1 MNKYLPS
8 RVTCRAFSSDN
19 RLPRLTRGRFFFKP
33 KWHFSRSKPQGPCFC
48 HYSSVKFWPTVS
60 GVHLYKS
67 VSRHSLS
74 TAKRH
79 PEIFRVQTVERHG
92 LCLSLSLRSFRCSSR
107 PCHLSFGS
115 ISFLSKRKREH
126 VKRGSG
132 SCILQFCI
140 CPTCVNSDVASP

>member
-19 RLPRLTRGRFFFKP
+19 RLPGSPVGAFSLNQNGTFREATSRAMFLPLFK
-33 KWHFSRSKPQGPCFC
+33 RE
-48 HYSSVKFWPTVS
+48 FWPLFW
-60 GVHLYKS
+60 GHLYKS

-74 TAKRH
+74 TPKRH

-107 PCHLSFGS
+107 PCHLSFRS

-140 CPTCVNSDVASP
+140 CPTWVNSAVASP